1 MTPAGATSLTAPPP
15 QGEAAPAVEE
25 TDFRDGPGRLRI
37 DPRVVQKLAARAAN
51 EVDGVSGASA
61 GAVGRAILRPVPP
74 STPLDQLSIDLDLT
88 VSVRYPLSLRV
99 VVEKLASHVSA
110 RVEQLTGRPV
120 RRVNVTVQRLGEV
133 AAGADRPRVR

>member
-1 MTPAGATSLTAPPP
+1 MTTVAATSLPATR
-15 QGEAAPAVEE
+15 GEGAPAAHE
-25 TDFRDGPGRLRI
+25 TDLRDGPGRLRI

-74 STPLDQLSIDLDLT
+74 STPADQLSIDLDLT

>member
-1 MTPAGATSLTAPPP
+1 MTTVAATSLGAPPSREEGSP
-15 QGEAAPAVEE
+15 AAEE
-25 TDFRDGPGRLRI
+25 TDRRDGPGRLRI

-61 GAVGRAILRPVPP
+61 GGVGRAILRPVPP

-99 VVEKLASHVSA
+99 VVEKLASHVSS

-120 RRVNVTVQRLGEV
+120 RHVNVTVQRLGE
-133 AAGADRPRVR
+133 AADGADRARAH

>member
-1 MTPAGATSLTAPPP
+1 MTTVGATSLTAPPP
-15 QGEAAPAVEE
+15 RRDGSAATEG

-61 GAVGRAILRPVPP
+61 GAAGRAILRPVPP
-74 STPLDQLSIDLDLT
+74 STPLDQLSIDLDLN

-110 RVEQLTGRPV
+110 RMEQLTGRPV
-120 RRVNVTVQRLGEV
+120 RHVHVTVQRLGEA
-133 AAGADRPRVR
+133 AAGADRPRVH